1 MYCQDSNLGSRN
13 NAHRVLNSY
22 QMSSTMIVKIL
33 SAMSVPLLSEINMNL
48 PFLISGGLSFI
59 GAVIL
64 GMIFVHRIKTR
75 FHGKGESY
83 MLLSKSMYKLEAEIW
98 DEEDALK
105 PQFCSSSSSTSA
117 TYDNF
122 DRSSSNG
129 IGRDDERVTKC
140 MMVDVLELFV
150 DENPTDGEVDLVV
163 SSPSRS
169 VELKNRG
176 FDAK

>member
-1 MYCQDSNLGSRN
+1 
-13 NAHRVLNSY
+13 
-22 QMSSTMIVKIL
+22 
-33 SAMSVPLLSEINMNL
+33 
-48 PFLISGGLSFI
+48 
-59 GAVIL
+59 
-64 GMIFVHRIKTR
+64 MIFVHRIKTR

-122 DRSSSNG
+122 DRSSSSG

-140 MMVDVLELFV
+140 MMVDVLEPFV
-150 DENPTDGEVDLVV
+150 DEDGEVDLVV

-169 VELKNRG
+169 VERRIVDSMLNNKCIQIIPSQLNFMTRTM
-176 FDAK
+176 KRR

>member
-22 QMSSTMIVKIL
+22 QMSSTMIIKIL
-33 SAMSVPLLSEINMNL
+33 SAMSVPLLSDMNMNL

-105 PQFCSSSSSTSA
+105 PQFCSSSSSSSTSA

-122 DRSSSNG
+122 DRSSSSG

-140 MMVDVLELFV
+140 MMVDVLEPFV
-150 DENPTDGEVDLVV
+150 DEDGEVDLVV